1 MARCMVF
8 TRLALVARNQHA
20 LPVARHGSKF
30 IQTSTRCWDQDA
42 RSREG
47 PFAWAFSK
55 DQLLHLFE
63 TFQNGGLKGNI
74 WMDGNQIKMPFWD
87 QELSQLHL
95 CLLSAGHGIGHLH
108 CLSSIEVI
116 LQVLDKEFPPQNT
129 MMSLWGTSRL
139 TILKNVN
146 QIAAIQLR
154 WLQGL
159 CVSAGRSCQ
168 NVYQIFTRLRHSAN
182 CTWATVW
189 SVMKHV
195 SSQRTVYLCF
205 G

>member
-1 MARCMVF
+1 MEVNSSKLDGFFELRRDAETKMRGPVKVLLLELSAKTNSCTCRKYSKMAGQRGI
-8 TRLALVARNQHA
+8 L
-20 LPVARHGSKF
+20 
-30 IQTSTRCWDQDA
+30 
-42 RSREG
+42 
-47 PFAWAFSK
+47 
-55 DQLLHLFE
+55 
-63 TFQNGGLKGNI
+63 

-87 QELSQLHL
+87 EELSQLHL
-95 CLLSAGHGIGHLH
+95 CLLSTGHGIGHLH
-108 CLSSIEVI
+108 CLSCIEVI

-159 CVSAGRSCQ
+159 CASAGRSCQ
-168 NVYQIFTRLRHSAN
+168 NVYQILTRLRHSAN

>member
-1 MARCMVF
+1 
-8 TRLALVARNQHA
+8 
-20 LPVARHGSKF
+20 
-30 IQTSTRCWDQDA
+30 
-42 RSREG
+42 
-47 PFAWAFSK
+47 
-55 DQLLHLFE
+55 
-63 TFQNGGLKGNI
+63 
-74 WMDGNQIKMPFWD
+74 
-87 QELSQLHL
+87 
-95 CLLSAGHGIGHLH
+95 
-108 CLSSIEVI
+108 
-116 LQVLDKEFPPQNT
+116 
-129 MMSLWGTSRL
+129 MSLWGTSRL

-168 NVYQIFTRLRHSAN
+168 NVYQIFTGLRHSAN

-205 G
+205 GSSFKPRKPLTVSHPRSSSTLRPRRVSRGMPGASTTSLKKHCRNFHLFSSRSWSSWMTGTSQQLSSGPAWVHELAPLCASHRKQYFKSIKSTSHRDRDTFRLSI